1 MFDIDSIFTFFEYT
15 KKCRN
20 LNNSFKFLHFKGIDS
35 VLSILLHQIIHK
47 MLDAVN
53 ALVDLLH

>member
-1 MFDIDSIFTFFEYT
+1 MQE
-15 KKCRN
+15 
-20 LNNSFKFLHFKGIDS
+20 LNSSFKFLHFKRIDS
-35 VLSILLHQIIHK
+35 VLSILLHQIVHK